1 MNFAILTEERNQK
14 INIKHIQ
21 RKHPAS
27 FNYLRAQST
36 QNKNSSKN
44 KLPTKWLG
52 LQFEEK
58 KNHQYPQNDREKKH
72 KTVTYLPG
80 CQFRLLFTLSS
91 STNLVDGHKRIN
103 QSP

>member
-1 MNFAILTEERNQK
+1 MNFAILTQERNQK

-58 KNHQYPQNDREKKH
+58 KIINTHRMIEKKNI
-72 KTVTYLPG
+72 K
-80 CQFRLLFTLSS
+80 Q
-91 STNLVDGHKRIN
+91 
-103 QSP
+103 